1 MHPVA
6 VGGSKVCIACAQIKA
21 ASGGGNSRA
30 IRPVEVVVNPE
41 TGIHTCS
48 RGGGGVNVGTSVTCF
63 FRKAISPITSPRS
76 ARGIMASCR
85 NISYRTI
92 TSPSSAGKCLKPCRP
107 KMHAALKSMPVQ
119 GAKLPSSPRWSGAA
133 SADTTIA
140 ANRRLSENFGAAALT
155 TGAARNTALPMPYRK
170 QR

>member
-48 RGGGGVNVGTSVTCF
+48 RGGGGVNVGTLDVKGKEHS
-63 FRKAISPITSPRS
+63 AQPI
-76 ARGIMASCR
+76 A
-85 NISYRTI
+85 
-92 TSPSSAGKCLKPCRP
+92 
-107 KMHAALKSMPVQ
+107 V
-119 GAKLPSSPRWSGAA
+119 
-133 SADTTIA
+133 
-140 ANRRLSENFGAAALT
+140 
-155 TGAARNTALPMPYRK
+155 
-170 QR
+170 